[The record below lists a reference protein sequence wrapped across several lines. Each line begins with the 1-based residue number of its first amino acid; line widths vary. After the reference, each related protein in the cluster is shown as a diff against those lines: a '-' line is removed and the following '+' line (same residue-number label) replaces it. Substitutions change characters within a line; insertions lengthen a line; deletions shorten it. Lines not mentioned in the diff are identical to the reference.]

1 MDLVSIAQLLGNFG
15 EFVGAV
21 AVVATLIYVAIQ
33 IRQNSVQ
40 LRNNSFEMATGRYA
54 GFYID
59 IADDPEK
66 FDMWRRGLASF
77 EALEPL
83 DQFRF
88 HTHMYRMLWAY
99 RQSIE
104 SASAGVLPNN
114 ILVELKMDLASV
126 LKCPGATEWRKSLW
140 GDPEAKDEWSAL
152 FDDILRTGKRAKP
165 INEMLPFL
173 WVEVER
179 S

>member
-1 MDLVSIAQLLGNFG
+1 MDLVSVAQLLGNFG
-15 EFVGAV
+15 EFLGAV
-21 AVVATLIYVAIQ
+21 AVVATLVYVAIQ

-40 LRNNSFEMATGRYA
+40 LRNNSFEMAAGRYA

-77 EALEPL
+77 EVLDPLE
-83 DQFRF
+83 QFRF
-88 HTHMYRMLWAY
+88 HTHMYRMLWSY

-104 SASAGVLPNN
+104 SAKAGVLPKK

-126 LKCPGATEWRKSLW
+126 LKCPGATEWRKSLEP
-140 GDPEAKDEWSAL
+140 PEARDEWSIL
-152 FDDILRTGKRAKP
+152 LDDILETGKLAKP
-165 INEMLPFL
+165 INEVLPFL
-173 WVEVER
+173 SVEVGRE
-179 S
+179 